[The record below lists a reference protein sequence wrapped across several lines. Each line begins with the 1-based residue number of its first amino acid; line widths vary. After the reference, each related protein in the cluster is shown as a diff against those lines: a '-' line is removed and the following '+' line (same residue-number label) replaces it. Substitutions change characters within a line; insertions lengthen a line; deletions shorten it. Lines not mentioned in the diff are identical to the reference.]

1 VEEIMKGHCVVTALV
16 MCLAACDDGH
26 GIAVGEGT
34 LSPSAPAL
42 TASITRLSEASRA
55 AFGCLPG
62 AQAVLPFNLVITALN
77 AVNVNQV
84 TIQMLDGTHLG
95 GPMITFPQ
103 PELTLRFGTTLIP
116 ARTTRVFQFRPVFV
130 CDPRFQ
136 QVVAANIVFLDGA
149 GRRDE
154 ITVTGSLP

>member
-1 VEEIMKGHCVVTALV
+1 MKGHCVVTALV

-26 GIAVGEGT
+26 GIAVGAGT
-34 LSPSAPAL
+34 FSPLAPAL
-42 TASITRLSEASRA
+42 TASIARLSGTPAS
-55 AFGCLPG
+55 FGCLPG
-62 AQAVLPFNLVITALN
+62 TQAVLPFNLVITALN

-103 PELTLRFGTTLIP
+103 PELTLRFGTTLIL
-116 ARTTRVFQFRPVFV
+116 ARTTRIFPFRPVFV
-130 CDPRFQ
+130 CDVRFQ
-136 QVVAANIVFLDGA
+136 PVIVANIVFLDGA
-149 GRRDE
+149 GRQDE